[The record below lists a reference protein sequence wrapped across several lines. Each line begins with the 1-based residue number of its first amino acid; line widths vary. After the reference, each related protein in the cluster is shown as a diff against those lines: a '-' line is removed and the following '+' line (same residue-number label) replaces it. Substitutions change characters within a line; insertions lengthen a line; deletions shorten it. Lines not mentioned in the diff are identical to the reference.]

1 MSSPVIEMKNKDV
14 WVSEVAVHA
23 EYQN

>member
-1 MSSPVIEMKNKDV
+1 MSSKVIEIKNKDV